1 MTTGKDP
8 RGQILE
14 TKNYLDGTTRVKLD
28 NGVVN
33 TITIHCYAEQLPAL
47 LGSDMGDIIAHLMTR
62 APGHF
67 RRK

>member
-1 MTTGKDP
+1 MTTDKDP

-14 TKNYLDGTTRVKLD
+14 TKHYLDGTTRLKID

-33 TITIHCYAEQLPAL
+33 TITIHCYTEQLPDL
-47 LGSDMGDIIAHLMTR
+47 LGADMQDIVAHLMTR

>member
-1 MTTGKDP
+1 MATDKDP

-14 TKNYLDGTTRVKLD
+14 TKNYLDGTTRVKVD

-33 TITIHCYAEQLPAL
+33 TITIHCYAEQLPELMSA
-47 LGSDMGDIIAHLMTR
+47 DMRDIVAHLMTR